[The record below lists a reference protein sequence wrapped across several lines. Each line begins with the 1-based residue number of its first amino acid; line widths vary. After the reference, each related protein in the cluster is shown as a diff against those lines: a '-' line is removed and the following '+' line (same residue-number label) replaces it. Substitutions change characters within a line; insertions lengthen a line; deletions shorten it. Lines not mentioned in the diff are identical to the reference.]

1 MTTVRKWFWFW
12 DFDKEEQ
19 WLNEMVV
26 KGLCLSGRGFCRYDF
41 EDCAPGEYQIRT
53 EVLEDHDEQPHVKK
67 YIQFVEET
75 GAEKVAF
82 RLRTVYFR
90 KKTADGPFELYS
102 DLTSRLKYVD
112 RVLSLMLIFGPISLI
127 YTLRC
132 AVSLIGPY
140 AELILLLLPLL
151 AVNLLCT
158 WCWWKLWQTRKKLKA
173 RQQIHE

>member
-53 EVLEDHDEQPHVKK
+53 EVLEDHDEQPRVKK

-112 RVLSLMLIFGPISLI
+112 RVLSLMLIFGPLSLL
-127 YTLRC
+127 YVLR
-132 AVSLIGPY
+132 V
-140 AELILLLLPLL
+140 LLASAGQIDGFVVVLLPLL
-151 AVNLLCT
+151 AANLLCT
-158 WCWWKLWQTRKKLKA
+158 WGCWKLCQTRKKLKA
-173 RQQIHE
+173 QQQIHE